1 MWNVRGLNAEKKQR
15 YLGELIR
22 GQRPDIVML
31 NETKL
36 TSNQFLDGYFS
47 HQTLLKRSG
56 GCITFSNLKN
66 HRRVK
71 ALGTYLNWSKV
82 LLGSEELHI
91 MNMYIEPGHESFVVK
106 RADTIITLVKSV
118 IRQDASA
125 KIIVG
130 GDLNGQLQRVQT
142 ALLLAGFA
150 PALKAGTMTHREGN
164 QLD

>member
-1 MWNVRGLNAEKKQR
+1 
-15 YLGELIR
+15 
-22 GQRPDIVML
+22 ML

-47 HQTLLKRSG
+47 YQTLLKRSG

-71 ALGTYLNWSKV
+71 ALGTYLKWSKV

-91 MNMYIEPGHESFVVK
+91 LNVYLEPGHESFVVK
-106 RADTIITLVKSV
+106 RADTVVTLVKSI

-125 KIIVG
+125 KILVG
-130 GDLNGQLQRVQT
+130 GDLNGQL
-142 ALLLAGFA
+142 
-150 PALKAGTMTHREGN
+150 
-164 QLD
+164 

>member
-66 HRRVK
+66 HRIVK
-71 ALGTYLNWSKV
+71 ALGTYLNWTKA
-82 LLGSEELHI
+82 LLGGEEIHI
-91 MNMYIEPGHESFVVK
+91 LNVYLEPGLESFVGK
-106 RADTIITLVKSV
+106 RADTVVSLIRSI
-118 IRQDASA
+118 IRQDGTA
-125 KIIVG
+125 KIIIG
-130 GDLNGQLQRVQT
+130 GDLNG
-142 ALLLAGFA
+142 
-150 PALKAGTMTHREGN
+150 
-164 QLD
+164 